1 MNTVAILIT
10 ILLTAGAMGLGWLI
24 TVNTKDG
31 LSNADYFIWW
41 D

>member
-1 MNTVAILIT
+1 MAILIT
-10 ILLTAGAMGLGWLI
+10 VLLTAAALGLGWLI

-31 LSNADYFIWW
+31 LNDEDYFIWW

>member
-1 MNTVAILIT
+1 MAILIT
-10 ILLTAGAMGLGWLI
+10 VLLTAGAMYLGWLI

-31 LSNADYFIWW
+31 LNDADYFIWW